1 MFVNNRKSC
10 AESRARTWAR
20 LVILTLVASVTLMT
34 GPGLRAQTDTGRIE
48 GAVLDS
54 TGAAI
59 PGATITL
66 TNTDTSKVTT
76 ATSGSAGDFSFN
88 ALQRGHYTAQIQ
100 ASGFQSETQEITL
113 EVSQTQA
120 LNFKLNPGSA
130 ATTITVTDAAPI
142 VNTADASTGATIQGR
157 QITELPLNGRNFTQL
172 ALLVPGVTRGAYG
185 SDASGQ
191 NGNAETYR
199 YSETGGA
206 ALSVNGIRAQANNFE
221 LDGVDNNDGLVN
233 TIVFFPPVEA
243 TQEFRVSTSVAEPEF
258 GKAGGA
264 IVQSSIKSGTN
275 NIHGSAF
282 FFDRDQIFDANPNYF
297 HKAPAPS
304 FHRTQFGGTLG
315 GPIWR
320 DHVFLFGDY
329 QGLRLK
335 QPNGNSFQT
344 VPTQLM
350 RTGDFSELENPA
362 LTGGTD
368 LTTLPYG
375 QGNGAGYTNCVFPA
389 GYVKPFGAI
398 YDPTTCAPFQNNA
411 IPSSRANTAAL
422 NYFNAFPLPNV
433 QGTVTNNYFTNPAQI
448 ERFDDFD
455 VRLDANISSKDTVFA
470 RYSYGQDNLIKGSLF
485 PGLPAGF
492 GAGENPT
499 HPRGVAAG
507 YTHTFSPTI
516 INEFRYGYVRPYYAY
531 INPFEN
537 VPLSANLGIQNANRN
552 PLLGGGALIG
562 GSNFEIAYTGDGGPY
577 TVPQKSNQFVDALT
591 WTKGAHTMKFGGS
604 ILHRDVD
611 FFQGNDSKGWFQI
624 GGNTFPGTGRFTGY
638 EASELVAGFTDYV
651 IGVAASQFDTVNWET
666 GYFAQDDWKVSPR
679 LTVNVGLRYDFY
691 TRPYETHNNQSNYDL
706 ATGTLEVAGQN
717 GNSRSLVKNN
727 FKNFAPRLGFAY
739 DLTGK
744 GRTVVR
750 GGYGIFYFLDRGGVG
765 NQLSNNP
772 DFNGTADY
780 QAAQGYRITFTGQGP
795 LNDSLNTDATN
806 PLPLPTFGQTVNRSN
821 PQNATLI
828 SIDQHSPTSMI
839 QEWNMQVQQALDA
852 NTSIN
857 IAYVGTKADHLETW
871 FNTEQQILNEPAGTF
886 LYPNRASDTINR
898 GVAEGTSEYNGL
910 QIFLNRRM
918 ARGLQLTAAYTWSH
932 TLDDSNGAFNSGT
945 AGPGTRFFILPS
957 GPSFRSNFGN
967 SDQDQRNVFV
977 FSALAELPFGR
988 GRTFASNI
996 PAALNEIIGGWQLN
1010 TIVSVESGTPFDAF
1024 TSKGL
1029 LNGVVTSANPQN
1041 RADITGPIHYGKS
1054 LHEWFNT
1061 ADFVNPP
1068 AIGTLNSAIFT
1079 RPGNTDRNQLFG
1091 PGHDDMDL
1099 SIFKDFPIFEKVTA
1113 EFRAEA
1119 FNLTNTPQFSNPNGN
1134 LDSLSP
1140 SALTSNT
1147 GAFGQINSTHI
1158 NSQRQLE
1165 LAARFQF

>member
-1 MFVNNRKSC
+1 M
-10 AESRARTWAR
+10 
-20 LVILTLVASVTLMT
+20 
-34 GPGLRAQTDTGRIE
+34 
-48 GAVLDS
+48 
-54 TGAAI
+54 
-59 PGATITL
+59 
-66 TNTDTSKVTT
+66 
-76 ATSGSAGDFSFN
+76 
-88 ALQRGHYTAQIQ
+88 
-100 ASGFQSETQEITL
+100 
-113 EVSQTQA
+113 
-120 LNFKLNPGSA
+120 
-130 ATTITVTDAAPI
+130 
-142 VNTADASTGATIQGR
+142 
-157 QITELPLNGRNFTQL
+157 
-172 ALLVPGVTRGAYG
+172 
-185 SDASGQ
+185 
-191 NGNAETYR
+191 
-199 YSETGGA
+199 
-206 ALSVNGIRAQANNFE
+206 
-221 LDGVDNNDGLVN
+221 
-233 TIVFFPPVEA
+233 
-243 TQEFRVSTSVAEPEF
+243 
-258 GKAGGA
+258 
-264 IVQSSIKSGTN
+264 
-275 NIHGSAF
+275 
-282 FFDRDQIFDANPNYF
+282 
-297 HKAPAPS
+297 
-304 FHRTQFGGTLG
+304 
-315 GPIWR
+315 
-320 DHVFLFGDY
+320 
-329 QGLRLK
+329 
-335 QPNGNSFQT
+335 
-344 VPTQLM
+344 
-350 RTGDFSELENPA
+350 
-362 LTGGTD
+362 
-368 LTTLPYG
+368 
-375 QGNGAGYTNCVFPA
+375 
-389 GYVKPFGAI
+389 
-398 YDPTTCAPFQNNA
+398 
-411 IPSSRANTAAL
+411 
-422 NYFNAFPLPNV
+422 
-433 QGTVTNNYFTNPAQI
+433 
-448 ERFDDFD
+448 
-455 VRLDANISSKDTVFA
+455 
-470 RYSYGQDNLIKGSLF
+470 
-485 PGLPAGF
+485 
-492 GAGENPT
+492 
-499 HPRGVAAG
+499 
-507 YTHTFSPTI
+507 
-516 INEFRYGYVRPYYAY
+516 
-531 INPFEN
+531 
-537 VPLSANLGIQNANRN
+537 
-552 PLLGGGALIG
+552 
-562 GSNFEIAYTGDGGPY
+562 
-577 TVPQKSNQFVDALT
+577 
-591 WTKGAHTMKFGGS
+591 
-604 ILHRDVD
+604 
-611 FFQGNDSKGWFQI
+611 
-624 GGNTFPGTGRFTGY
+624 
-638 EASELVAGFTDYV
+638 
-651 IGVAASQFDTVNWET
+651 NWET
-666 GYFAQDDWKVSPR
+666 GYFAQDDWKVNPR
-679 LTVNVGLRYDFY
+679 LTVNIGLRYDFY

-727 FKNFAPRLGFAY
+727 FKDFAPRLGFAY

-795 LNDSLNTDATN
+795 LNDNLNTDASN

-871 FNTEQQILNEPAGTF
+871 FNTEQQIFDEPAGTF

-988 GRTFASNI
+988 GRTFAANI
-996 PAALNEIIGGWQLN
+996 PAALNEVIGGWQLN
-1010 TIVSVESGTPFDAF
+1010 TIVSVESGTPFDAY

-1041 RADITGPIHYGKS
+1041 RADITGPIHYAKS
-1054 LHEWFNT
+1054 LHEWFDT

-1068 AIGTLNSAIFT
+1068 AIGTLNSAIFA

-1140 SALTSNT
+1140 NALTSNT